1 MDNKNIVVVLN
12 IDNGRII
19 KDVEIPLDITANEL
33 IAALNSSYKLGMNTE
48 DISSCYLRSEN
59 PIALLKGTKT
69 LFEFGLH
76 HATVIYYKQRRNSDG

>member
-1 MDNKNIVVVLN
+1 MDNKNIIVVLN
-12 IDNGRII
+12 IDDGRFI
-19 KDVEIPLDITANEL
+19 KDIEIPLDITANEL
-33 IAALNSSYKLGMNTE
+33 IIALNNAYNLGMNIE

-76 HATVIYYKQRRNSDG
+76 HATVIYYKQRRYSDG